1 MTKNE
6 VMKKLKSLS
15 CTEDVEMQK
24 HFGITAKKQLG
35 IRTPVL
41 RKLAKEIRINHSL
54 ALELW
59 DTEILE
65 ARILAAFIADHKQI
79 SEKEMEKWLKDFDN
93 WAICDGVCSAVF
105 DKTPIA
111 YEKAMEWAE
120 RKHEFEKRAG
130 FVMMAV
136 LAVHDKKS
144 EDEKFLPFF
153 ELIKKH
159 SDDDRNFVKKAVN
172 WALRQ
177 IGKRNAFLYEEAL
190 LVAEEISEL
199 ESKSA
204 KWIAADALREF
215 RSENV
220 NVRRKKEFRSQK
232 SESRI
237 QKIKLIPLFLMA
249 SEF

>member
-1 MTKNE
+1 
-6 VMKKLKSLS
+6 MKKLKSLS
-15 CTEDVEMQK
+15 STEDVEMQK

-35 IRTPVL
+35 IRTPDL
-41 RKLAKEIRINHSL
+41 RKLAKEIKINHLL

-59 DTEILE
+59 ETEILE
-65 ARILAAFIADHKQI
+65 ARIVAAFIADYKQI
-79 SEKEMEKWLKDFDN
+79 TEREMEKWLRDFDN

-111 YEKAMEWAE
+111 YEKAVEWTK
-120 RKHEFEKRAG
+120 RKSEYEKRAG

-136 LAVHDKKS
+136 LAVHDKKTG
-144 EDEKFLPFF
+144 DEKFLPFF
-153 ELIKKH
+153 DLIKKH

-177 IGKRNAFLYEEAL
+177 IGKRSPFLYEEAL
-190 LVAEEISEL
+190 LVAEEISEF

-215 RSENV
+215 RSEKV
-220 NVRRKKEFRSQK
+220 NVRKGIKNSGAGSQ
-232 SESRI
+232 
-237 QKIKLIPLFLMA
+237 
-249 SEF
+249 